1 MRPIT
6 IQIPDYLRKQV
17 ERLAAE
23 EGLSVDQ
30 FFATAASEKL
40 AVLEAV
46 DYIGERAAR
55 ASDAAFDEAMSHVPD
70 EPIEGEWDEPA
81 ESSGSER

>member
-1 MRPIT
+1 MSPIT

-17 ERLAAE
+17 EQLAAK

-40 AVLEAV
+40 AVMEAV

-55 ASDAAFDEAMSHVPD
+55 ASDAAFDEVVSRIPAAPLK
-70 EPIEGEWDEPA
+70 GKWDEPA
-81 ESSGSER
+81 SSSGAER

>member
-1 MRPIT
+1 MSPIT

-17 ERLAAE
+17 ERVAAK

-55 ASDAAFDEAMSHVPD
+55 ASDAAFDEAISQIPSAGV
-70 EPIEGEWDEPA
+70 EAEWDEPA
-81 ESSGSER
+81 SSRDAER